1 MHVKIKFRFRNLF
14 GNANGSYEY
23 SRNVLGYADANSTEM
38 NEDTKHPVV
47 NLMEE
52 QKNVTDKGGQCV

>member
-1 MHVKIKFRFRNLF
+1 
-14 GNANGSYEY
+14 
-23 SRNVLGYADANSTEM
+23 M

-52 QKNVTDKGGQCV
+52 QKCDWQKGTMRLGAWKCDIKPDH